1 MSYRMKGNLTGNLMN
16 SFLASR
22 EASPKVTRGHQ
33 RSKID
38 NFQHRSN
45 YLPNWREFE
54 PNQIPPSLGQARS
67 PKNYKLLK
75 NCQTLKKSTHR
86 SLVRMIG
93 AFSDHGIS
101 KPLLRLKIDFGFEN
115 RFRVWTSVSVE
126 PMGNEPPFIVKRR
139 FICT

>member
-101 KPLLRLKIDFGFEN
+101 KPLENWFWIWKPLSGLNLSFGRTYGKRTPVYRKTPFHLYLR
-115 RFRVWTSVSVE
+115 
-126 PMGNEPPFIVKRR
+126 
-139 FICT
+139 